1 MKKER
6 IYTYQG
12 EDIDVQYNLRR
23 CIHAA
28 ECVRGLPAVFDRDRR
43 PWIEPDEDSADQVTR
58 VILKCPTGALF
69 FDRKDGG
76 DAESLPDIN
85 TILVTEDGPLYL
97 RGNVRIKSPDGM
109 LLKQETRLA
118 LCRCG
123 ASANKPYCDNSHMK
137 VGFQVSGEVADNRP
151 LTEELS
157 PKGILEVLL
166 ANNGPLLLRGNF
178 EIRSSDGKSI
188 YRGSKAA
195 LCRCG
200 GSQNKPFCDGTHKKI
215 GFSSE

>member
-12 EDIDVQYNLRR
+12 EDIEVYYNLRR

-43 PWIEPDEDSADQVTR
+43 PWIEPDQDSADQVAK
-58 VILKCPTGALF
+58 VIMKCPTGALY
-69 FDRKDGG
+69 FDRKDDG
-76 DAESLPDIN
+76 DAEPLPEIN
-85 TILVTEDGPLYL
+85 TILVTVDGPLYV
-97 RGNVRIKSPDGM
+97 RGNVQIKSPDDTT
-109 LLKQETRLA
+109 LKQEIRLA

-123 ASANKPYCDNSHMK
+123 TSANKPYCDNSHLK
-137 VGFQVSGEVADNRP
+137 VAFQASDDVKDNQSKTGEITAD
-151 LTEELS
+151 
-157 PKGILEVLL
+157 GVLEMHL
-166 ANNGPLLLRGNF
+166 ANNGPVRLRGNF
-178 EIRSSDGKSI
+178 EIRSSDGKSKF
-188 YRGSKAA
+188 RGSKAS

-200 GSQNKPFCDGTHKKI
+200 GSQNKPFCDGTHRKI